1 MSSLRNLSA
10 SDSGHRGR
18 AGGKDAQGRGGGG
31 MMQAVHIER
40 LRALYA
46 MIAGIPEE
54 RIDIGWSHEKAIT
67 IPVMPGVPLRSRE

>member
-1 MSSLRNLSA
+1 
-10 SDSGHRGR
+10 
-18 AGGKDAQGRGGGG
+18 

-40 LRALYA
+40 LRALCA